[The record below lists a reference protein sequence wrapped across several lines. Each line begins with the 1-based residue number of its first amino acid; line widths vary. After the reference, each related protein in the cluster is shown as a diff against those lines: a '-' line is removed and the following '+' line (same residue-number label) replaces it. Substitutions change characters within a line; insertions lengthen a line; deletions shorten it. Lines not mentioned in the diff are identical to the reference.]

1 MMESEWC
8 SVGRDGGHNILRPQ
22 PSEPSSEPSE
32 PSDPPFWLPSDPPF
46 WLPSDPPSL
55 PRDPYC
61 GPLLTFDEE
70 DSGMEL
76 GVCRY

>member
-32 PSDPPFWLPSDPPF
+32 PSEPPFRLPSDP
-46 WLPSDPPSL
+46 SSL